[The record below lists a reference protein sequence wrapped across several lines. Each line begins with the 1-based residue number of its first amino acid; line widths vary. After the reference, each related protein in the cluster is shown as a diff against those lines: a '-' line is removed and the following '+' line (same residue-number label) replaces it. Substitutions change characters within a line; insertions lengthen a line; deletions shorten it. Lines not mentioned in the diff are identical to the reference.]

1 MLSIYWLNHRSLIG
15 VATAAMLV
23 RNDSREKAQ
32 MSPLVETVLFVFGLV
47 ALGYLA
53 GVTGYLRVE
62 TGDALSEFAIG
73 VALPLL
79 LFRTMIGADFHGS
92 APWAL
97 WATYFAAV
105 IVTWTAGHLVTTRL
119 FGRDG
124 QGGVVGGVSSAFSNL
139 VLLGIPFMLGVFGQQ
154 GFEILS
160 LIISVHLPTMMM
172 ASIILFQLFGPRR
185 DEPLHPLEIIRD
197 FLRKVFTNPLILGI
211 LAGLAWRATGFPL
224 PGLASSFVDALAN
237 IAGPLALFAM
247 GVGLRKFGISGNI
260 KPALALSVLKLM
272 LMPAVALGFAWLF
285 GLPPLPAKVAVAAAS
300 LPSGVN
306 SYLIAIQFGTG
317 QALASNQM
325 TIATG
330 CAVVTTAFWL
340 TVATMVF
347 G

>member
-1 MLSIYWLNHRSLIG
+1 
-15 VATAAMLV
+15 
-23 RNDSREKAQ
+23 

-53 GVTGYLRVE
+53 GATGYLRSE

-92 APWAL
+92 APWSL
-97 WATYFAAV
+97 WATYFIAV
-105 IVTWTAGHLVTTRL
+105 TVAWTAGHLVTTRM

-124 QGGVVGGVSSAFSNL
+124 QAGVVGGVSSAFSNL
-139 VLLGIPFMLGVFGQQ
+139 VLLGIPFMLGVFGQE

-160 LIISVHLPTMMM
+160 LIVSVHLPTMMM
-172 ASIILFQLFGPRR
+172 ASIILFEMFGPRR
-185 DEPLHPLEIIRD
+185 SEPMHPVVIIRD
-197 FLRKVFTNPLILGI
+197 FLRKILTNPLIVGI
-211 LAGLAWRATGFPL
+211 LAGLAWRATGVPM
-224 PGLASSFVDALAN
+224 PGLATRFIDALAN
-237 IAGPLALFAM
+237 IAGPVALFAM
-247 GVGLRKFGISGNI
+247 GLGLKKFGISGNI

-272 LMPAVALGFAWLF
+272 LMPAVALLFAWLF
-285 GLPPLPAKVAVAAAS
+285 GLPPLSAKVAVAAAS

-306 SYLIAIQFGTG
+306 SYLIATQFGTG

-325 TIATG
+325 TIATA
-330 CAVVTTAFWL
+330 CAAATTAFWL
-340 TVATMVF
+340 TIATMVF

>member
-1 MLSIYWLNHRSLIG
+1 
-15 VATAAMLV
+15 
-23 RNDSREKAQ
+23 

-47 ALGYLA
+47 ALGYIS
-53 GVTGYLRVE
+53 GVTGYLRTE

-97 WATYFAAV
+97 WATYFIAV
-105 IVTWTAGHLVTTRL
+105 AVAWTAGHLVITRL

-124 QGGVVGGVSSAFSNL
+124 QAGVVGGVSSAFSNL

-154 GFEILS
+154 GFEVLS
-160 LIISVHLPTMMM
+160 LIVSVHLPTMMM
-172 ASIILFQLFGPRR
+172 ASIILFEMFGPRR
-185 DEPLHPLEIIRD
+185 NEPVHPIAIVRD
-197 FLRKVFTNPLILGI
+197 FLRKILANPLIIGI
-211 LAGLAWRATGFPL
+211 VAGLAWRATGFPL
-224 PGLASSFVDALAN
+224 PTLATRFVDALAN
-237 IAGPLALFAM
+237 IAGPVALFAM
-247 GVGLRKFGISGNI
+247 GLGLRKFGVSGNI

-272 LMPAVALGFAWLF
+272 LMPAVALAFAWLF
-285 GLPPLPAKVAVAAAS
+285 GLPPLSAKVAVAAAS

-306 SYLIAIQFGTG
+306 SYLIATQFGTG

-325 TIATG
+325 TIATA

-340 TVATMVF
+340 AVTTMVF

>member
-1 MLSIYWLNHRSLIG
+1 
-15 VATAAMLV
+15 
-23 RNDSREKAQ
+23 

-53 GVTGYLRVE
+53 GATGYLRSE

-92 APWAL
+92 APWSL
-97 WATYFAAV
+97 WATYFIAV
-105 IVTWTAGHLVTTRL
+105 TVAWTAGHLVTTRI

-124 QGGVVGGVSSAFSNL
+124 QAGVVGGVSSAFSNL
-139 VLLGIPFMLGVFGQQ
+139 VLLGIPFMLGVFGQE

-160 LIISVHLPTMMM
+160 LIVSVHLPTMMM
-172 ASIILFQLFGPRR
+172 ASIILFEMFGPRR
-185 DEPLHPLEIIRD
+185 SEPIHPVVIIRD
-197 FLRKVFTNPLILGI
+197 FLRKILTNPLIIGI
-211 LAGLAWRATGFPL
+211 LAGLVWRATGVPM
-224 PGLASSFVDALAN
+224 PGLATRFVDALAN
-237 IAGPLALFAM
+237 IAGPVALFAM
-247 GVGLRKFGISGNI
+247 GLGLKKFGISGNI

-272 LMPAVALGFAWLF
+272 LMPAVALMFAWLF
-285 GLPPLPAKVAVAAAS
+285 GLPPLSAKVAVAAAS

-306 SYLIAIQFGTG
+306 SYLIATQFGTG

-325 TIATG
+325 TIATA

-340 TVATMVF
+340 TIATMVF

>member
-1 MLSIYWLNHRSLIG
+1 M
-15 VATAAMLV
+15 
-23 RNDSREKAQ
+23 
-32 MSPLVETVLFVFGLV
+32 LFVFGLV

-53 GVTGYLRVE
+53 GATGYLRSQ

-92 APWAL
+92 APWSL
-97 WATYFAAV
+97 WAAYFIAV
-105 IVTWTAGHLVTTRL
+105 TVAWTAGHLVTTRM

-124 QGGVVGGVSSAFSNL
+124 QAGVVGGVSSAFSNL
-139 VLLGIPFMLGVFGQQ
+139 VLLGIPFMLGVFGQE

-160 LIISVHLPTMMM
+160 LLVSVHLPTMMM
-172 ASIILFQLFGPRR
+172 ASIILFEMFGPRR
-185 DEPLHPLEIIRD
+185 NEPMHPVVIIRD
-197 FLRKVFTNPLILGI
+197 FLRKILTNPLIVGI
-211 LAGLAWRATGFPL
+211 LAGLAWRATGVPL
-224 PGLASSFVDALAN
+224 PDLATRFVDALAN
-237 IAGPLALFAM
+237 IAGPVALFAM
-247 GVGLRKFGISGNI
+247 GLGLKKFGISGNI

-272 LMPAVALGFAWLF
+272 LMPAVALLFAWLF
-285 GLPPLPAKVAVAAAS
+285 GLPPLSAKVAVAAAS

-306 SYLIAIQFGTG
+306 SYLIATQFGTG

-325 TIATG
+325 TIATA

-340 TVATMVF
+340 TIATMVF